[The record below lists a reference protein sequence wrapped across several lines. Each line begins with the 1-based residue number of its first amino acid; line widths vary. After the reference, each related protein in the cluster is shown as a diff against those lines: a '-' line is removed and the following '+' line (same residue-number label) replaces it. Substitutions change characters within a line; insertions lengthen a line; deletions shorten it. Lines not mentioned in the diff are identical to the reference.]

1 MPCTRVLVITSCTGE
16 KRFKPENQLTL
27 ADFRNPERL
36 HEREVALANYA
47 CSAGEMYTGMQHLRL
62 MEGVQLLRQSYGQD
76 AIDLMILSA
85 GYGLIAEQREI
96 APYEVTFNAM
106 KGYEVDAWA
115 QSLGIHSSFEQAIQ
129 NYDLVFVLL
138 GENYLRSLSLPVAT
152 RSDQTIVFFASQ
164 AGTQSIYGL
173 AAKTFV
179 VKLSNA
185 EAKHYRYGLVGLKGF
200 LFKRFAEAAIEKP
213 DLFSLVYDNP
223 EIIYQVIEGEN
234 QLELSLGI
242 EKIEKIEAQTQPKKL
257 QREEFVPIPDLPM
270 APNVHLGM
278 QYYIPEWDDR
288 VDPNFDFLTDTQE
301 KKDPYLRDK
310 YAHELY
316 DTPNYDGILVS
327 KIVIDASARKRQQI
341 EAAGGIH
348 QFLRFEKAHDFS
360 KNGETS
366 HFNLLWQPVM
376 GDCGAFGYIKEDLPP
391 YNTDEIL
398 QYYEQFGFTYGV
410 SIDHLIV
417 GPFAKAGIREQRY
430 DLTLKNSED
439 FIVKHQARGYR
450 FTPIG
455 VAQGWNPERYA
466 EAVKDLIRMGYK
478 YIALGGLARA
488 KDEEI
493 LEVLKAVHPNLV
505 ADVRM
510 HLFGVARISS
520 IPAFR
525 HLGVTSCDS
534 ATYLRQAWLS
544 ADANY
549 HTPSGI
555 RYAAIRIPPVQG
567 YSVRIQQ
574 VLKAGI
580 ADLETLTKLES
591 QALKAL
597 RQFDVGER
605 SLKDTLHAVLAY
617 DELMELPRDNE
628 GVDEAQ
634 ARRRLKHER
643 LYRVLLEA
651 QPWKAC
657 DCPMCHKH
665 GVEVVIFRKNN
676 RNRRRGFHNTYVFYK
691 RFKALLEQLTALK
704 PEEQSQSKMKEL
716 YKNLH
721 SVLAE
726 STDLQ
731 RL

>member
-1 MPCTRVLVITSCTGE
+1 MHRPRVLVVTSCTGE
-16 KRFKPENQLTL
+16 KRFKPNNQLTL
-27 ADFRNPERL
+27 ADFQDAARL
-36 HEREVALANYA
+36 TDQEVELASYA
-47 CSAGEMYTGMQHLRL
+47 CPAGEMYTGAQHLRL
-62 MEGVQLLRQSYGQD
+62 MEGVKALRQALGSTVVD
-76 AIDLMILSA
+76 VKILSA
-85 GYGLIAEQREI
+85 GYGLIAENREI

-115 QSLGIHSSFEQAIQ
+115 RSLKVHRAFEQALQ
-129 NYDLVFVLL
+129 NYDLVFILL
-138 GENYLRSLSLPVAT
+138 GENYLRSLYLPVET
-152 RSDQTIVFFASQ
+152 RPDQTLVFFASQ
-164 AGTQSIYGL
+164 TGTQSIYGL

-179 VKLSNA
+179 LQLSNA
-185 EAKHYRYGLVGLKGF
+185 EAKRYHYGLVGLKGF
-200 LFKRFAEAAIEKP
+200 LFKRFAQSAIEKP
-213 DLFSLVYDNP
+213 ELLNSVQESP
-223 EIIYQVIEGEN
+223 ETIRQILDDES
-234 QLELSLGI
+234 QLELPLGLAKAEI
-242 EKIEKIEAQTQPKKL
+242 QAPPKKPE
-257 QREEFVPIPDLPM
+257 REEFIAIPDLPI
-270 APNVHLGM
+270 APNAHLGM

-301 KKDPYLRDK
+301 KKDPYLRDR

-316 DTPNYDGILVS
+316 DMPNYDGILVS
-327 KIVIDASARKRQQI
+327 KIVIDASAKKRQQI

-360 KNGETS
+360 RNGKTS

-398 QYYEQFGFTYGV
+398 EYYEQFGFTYGV

-430 DLTLKNSED
+430 DLTLKNAED
-439 FIVKHQARGYR
+439 FISKHQARGYR

-493 LEVLKAVHPNLV
+493 LEVLKVVRPHLIP
-505 ADVRM
+505 DVRM
-510 HLFGVARISS
+510 HLFGVARIRS

-534 ATYLRQAWLS
+534 ATYLRKAWLS

-549 HTPSGI
+549 HTLSGM

-567 YSVRIQQ
+567 YSVRIKQ
-574 VLKAGI
+574 VLEAGV
-580 ADLETLTKLES
+580 ADLDTLKKLES
-591 QALKAL
+591 EALQAL
-597 RQFDVGER
+597 RQFDIGER
-605 SLKDTLHAVLAY
+605 NLEDTLQAVLTY

-628 GVDEAQ
+628 GLDAAQ
-634 ARRRLKHER
+634 SRRRAKHDR

-657 DCPMCHKH
+657 NCPMCRES
-665 GVEVVIFRKNN
+665 GIEVVIFRKNN
-676 RNRRRGFHNTYVFYK
+676 RNRRRGFHNTYVFHQ
-691 RFKALLEQLTALK
+691 RFKALMEHLSESRPAEEFMPLDNDLFRDLGRLVK
-704 PEEQSQSKMKEL
+704 PG
-716 YKNLH
+716 
-721 SVLAE
+721 
-726 STDLQ
+726 
-731 RL
+731 